1 MELPIFKFPT
11 YVEELS
17 EPFHSLFKQKRQLLQ
32 FKRLITGFG
41 IAEKHTIAHMNGL
54 FTNHT
59 NQSNLNRFITNSNW
73 DQSEMNRIKICMINK
88 IERDGILILDDY
100 IVEKYGKEI
109 YGTNWHRDH
118 ASGRNVWGHQI
129 ADCVYSKNGI
139 YPLLSTMYI
148 KKKSKWLK
156 DKFKTKIQIQ
166 MDHLTELKE
175 MGLEFSTVV
184 GDSWYYSK
192 DLTDQIKQLEKDWI
206 FQSKSNRLIMSNRK
220 WTPLSKFAE
229 KIINKKKFRVVF
241 IGDDKYFMKVFSVR
255 MKGMGLVRLL
265 ITMNKHGNFNFYISN
280 RLDWKEVDIARQY
293 AKRWDIE
300 VWHRDGKGNYGLKE
314 CQLRSDEAVKKY
326 ITLSTL
332 AATLLEIASLLS
344 PVYAALTKRGRT
356 PEMKHRWVITE
367 LVGQLITAATKVGN
381 NMVKKIMEGILTP
394 YKSTINKRITDY

>member
-1 MELPIFKFPT
+1 MELPILNFPK

-59 NQSNLNRFITNSNW
+59 NQSNLNRFITNSDW
-73 DQSEMNRIKICMINK
+73 DQSEMNRIKMSMINK
-88 IERDGILILDDY
+88 IEKDGIVILDDY
-100 IVEKYGKEI
+100 IVEKSGKEI
-109 YGTNWHRDH
+109 YGTDWHRDH
-118 ASGRNVWGHQI
+118 AKGRNIWGHQI

-175 MGLEFSTVV
+175 MGLQFSTVV
-184 GDSWYYSK
+184 GDSWYFSK
-192 DLTDQIKQLEKDWI
+192 DLTDQIEQLGKDWV
-206 FQSKSNRLIMSNRK
+206 FQSKSNRLIISNRK

-229 KIINKKKFRVVF
+229 KMINKKKFRVVF
-241 IGDDKYFMKVFSVR
+241 IGDDKYFMKVFKVR
-255 MKGMGLVRLL
+255 MKGMGMLKLL
-265 ITMNKHGNFNFYISN
+265 ITMSKHGNFNFYITN
-280 RLDWKEVDIARQY
+280 RLDWKEVGIARQY

-356 PEMKHRWVITE
+356 PEIKHRWVITE
-367 LVGQLITAATKVGN
+367 LVGQLITSATKVGN
-381 NMVKKIMEGILTP
+381 NMVKNIMEGILTP

>member
-1 MELPIFKFPT
+1 MELPIINFPT
-11 YVEELS
+11 YIEELS
-17 EPFHSLFKQKRQLLQ
+17 EPFHSLFKQKRQLMQ

-59 NQSNLNRFITNSNW
+59 NQSNLNRFVTYSDW
-73 DQSEMNRIKICMINK
+73 DMSDMNRIKMCMINEVEK
-88 IERDGILILDDY
+88 DGIVILDDY
-100 IVEKYGKEI
+100 IIEKFGKEI
-109 YGTNWHRDH
+109 YGTDWHRDH
-118 ASGRNVWGHQI
+118 AKGRNIWGHQI

-139 YPLLSTMYI
+139 YPLLSTIYI

-175 MGLEFSTVV
+175 MGFQFSTVV
-184 GDSWYYSK
+184 GDSWYFSK
-192 DLTDQIKQLEKDWI
+192 DLTDQIEQLGKDWI

-255 MKGMGLVRLL
+255 MKGMGLVRLI

-280 RLDWKEVDIARQY
+280 RLDWKEVEIARQY

-314 CQLRSDEAVKKY
+314 FQLRSDEAVKKY
-326 ITLSTL
+326 VTLSTL

-344 PVYAALTKRGRT
+344 PVYAKLTKRGRT

-367 LVGQLITAATKVGN
+367 LVGQLITSTSKIGN
-381 NMVKKIMEGILTP
+381 KLVKDIMEGILTP

>member
-1 MELPIFKFPT
+1 MELPILKFPT

-41 IAEKHTIAHMNGL
+41 IAKKHTIAHMNGL

-59 NQSNLNRFITNSNW
+59 NQSNLNRFITYSDW
-73 DQSEMNRIKICMINK
+73 DQSEMNRIKMSMINK
-88 IERDGILILDDY
+88 IEKDGIVILDDY
-100 IVEKYGKEI
+100 IVEKSGKEI
-109 YGTNWHRDH
+109 YGTDWHRDH
-118 ASGRNVWGHQI
+118 AKGRNIWGHQI

-166 MDHLTELKE
+166 MDHLIELKE
-175 MGLEFSTVV
+175 MGLQFSTVV
-184 GDSWYYSK
+184 VDSWYFSK
-192 DLTDQIKQLEKDWI
+192 DLTDRIEQLGKDWI

-229 KIINKKKFRVVF
+229 KIINKKKFRIIF

-255 MKGMGLVRLL
+255 MKGMGLVRLQ

-280 RLDWKEVDIARQY
+280 RLDWKEVEIARQY

-356 PEMKHRWVITE
+356 HEMKHRWVITE
-367 LVGQLITAATKVGN
+367 LVGQLITSTTNVGN
-381 NMVKKIMEGILTP
+381 NLVKKIMEGILTP

>member
-1 MELPIFKFPT
+1 MELPILNFPR
-11 YVEELS
+11 YIEELS
-17 EPFHSLFKQKRQLLQ
+17 EPFNSLFKQKRQLLQ

-54 FTNHT
+54 FTDHT
-59 NQSNLNRFITNSNW
+59 NQSNLNRFITNSDW
-73 DQSEMNRIKICMINK
+73 DLNEMNRIKMCMINK
-88 IERDGILILDDY
+88 VEKDGLVILDDY

-109 YGTNWHRDH
+109 YGTDWHRDH
-118 ASGRNVWGHQI
+118 TKCRNIWGHQI
-129 ADCVYSKNGI
+129 ADCVYSRNGI

-156 DKFKTKIQIQ
+156 NKFKTKIQIQ

-175 MGLEFSTVV
+175 MGLQFSTVV
-184 GDSWYYSK
+184 GDSWYFSK
-192 DLTDQIKQLEKDWI
+192 DLTDHIEKLEKDWI

-220 WTPLSKFAE
+220 WTSLSKFAE
-229 KIINKKKFRVVF
+229 KMINKKKFRVVF
-241 IGDDKYFMKVFSVR
+241 IGDDKYFMKAFTVR
-255 MKGMGLVRLL
+255 MKDMGMVRLL
-265 ITMNKHGNFNFYISN
+265 ITMNKHENFNFYISN
-280 RLDWKEVDIARQY
+280 RLDWKEVKIARQY

-300 VWHRDGKGNYGLKE
+300 VWHRDGKGHYGLKE

-326 ITLSTL
+326 NTLSTL

-356 PEMKHRWVITE
+356 PEMKHRWVLTE
-367 LVGQLITAATKVGN
+367 LVGQLITSTTKVGN

-394 YKSTINKRITDY
+394 YKSTMNKRITDY

>member
-1 MELPIFKFPT
+1 
-11 YVEELS
+11 
-17 EPFHSLFKQKRQLLQ
+17 
-32 FKRLITGFG
+32 
-41 IAEKHTIAHMNGL
+41 
-54 FTNHT
+54 
-59 NQSNLNRFITNSNW
+59 
-73 DQSEMNRIKICMINK
+73 
-88 IERDGILILDDY
+88 
-100 IVEKYGKEI
+100 
-109 YGTNWHRDH
+109 
-118 ASGRNVWGHQI
+118 
-129 ADCVYSKNGI
+129 
-139 YPLLSTMYI
+139 
-148 KKKSKWLK
+148 
-156 DKFKTKIQIQ
+156 
-166 MDHLTELKE
+166 
-175 MGLEFSTVV
+175 
-184 GDSWYYSK
+184 
-192 DLTDQIKQLEKDWI
+192 
-206 FQSKSNRLIMSNRK
+206 MSNRK

-280 RLDWKEVDIARQY
+280 RLDWKEVEIARQY

-344 PVYAALTKRGRT
+344 PVYAKLTKRGRT

-367 LVGQLITAATKVGN
+367 LVGQLITSTSKIGN
-381 NMVKKIMEGILTP
+381 KLVKDIMEGILTP